1 MILFAPHQ
9 ILIEGSLWASCGSVI
24 HVIDVETE
32 EEELRREIH
41 DSLHISHLVK
51 TGNALWVAF
60 KDSEILRLY
69 YLETFQL
76 LQVGLSFSV

>member
-1 MILFAPHQ
+1 M
-9 ILIEGSLWASCGSVI
+9 LIDGAVWAACGSVI
-24 HVIDVETE
+24 HVIDAFSE
-32 EEELRREIH
+32 ESELTREIH

-60 KDSEILRLY
+60 KESEILRLY

-76 LQVGLSFSV
+76 LQVKRRRYLWM